1 MILRVFIF
9 YKYDVLS
16 DPDKKTKL
24 TTAKQRMSVADPGG
38 AERIQRGGV
47 GVFAI
52 CLALAWMEG
61 AVHTATAS
69 SIAPKSA
76 ENEVTVSATAEGG
89 ALLHVEDI
97 LPLALSAEQGV
108 AVVQKKD
115 GSLFVLRR
123 GQSLPPNGYV
133 VTDVQADRI
142 ALRVNPPGQAQETI
156 WIYRLSPG
164 EVRPRIQ
171 RFVSSPPDT
180 DAPKA
185 SAGDWIPIS
194 LSPIVPVPPS
204 QPKR

>member
-1 MILRVFIF
+1 
-9 YKYDVLS
+9 
-16 DPDKKTKL
+16 
-24 TTAKQRMSVADPGG
+24 MSVADPGD
-38 AERIQRGGV
+38 AERIRRGGV

-52 CLALAWMEG
+52 CLALAWMGG

-97 LPLALSAEQGV
+97 LPLVFSAEQGV

-123 GQSLPPNGYV
+123 GQSLSPNGYV
-133 VTDVQADRI
+133 VTDVQPDRI

-156 WIYRLSPG
+156 WIYRLSSG

-194 LSPIVPVPPS
+194 LSPVVPVAPS
-204 QPKR
+204 QPQR